1 MTATPLAMIQHHH
14 EVHDAVRV
22 IQGHVLAMF
31 APSFITGALIQR
43 FGVMRVLMAGF
54 ALLAA
59 HVLVAA
65 SGAEVVHFFWALV
78 LLGVGWNFSFIAG
91 TTLLMEACLP
101 AERAKTQAA
110 NDFILFGFVALASLS
125 SGWLLRHF
133 GWEPLVYSALPFL
146 ALATMLAMW
155 LVFVVRNRVA

>member
-1 MTATPLAMIQHHH
+1 
-14 EVHDAVRV
+14 
-22 IQGHVLAMF
+22 
-31 APSFITGALIQR
+31 
-43 FGVMRVLMAGF
+43 
-54 ALLAA
+54 
-59 HVLVAA
+59 
-65 SGAEVVHFFWALV
+65 
-78 LLGVGWNFSFIAG
+78 
-91 TTLLMEACLP
+91 MEACLP

-155 LVFVVRNRVA
+155 LVFVVRNRLA